1 MKTIVFAPVAA
12 KQFDALP
19 ADAQA
24 AVESALARYAVGG
37 FGDVKRLTGVDGL
50 RLRVGNY
57 RVLFEETGTSIWVA
71 FVGLRSTTTY
81 H

>member
-1 MKTIVFAPVAA
+1 
-12 KQFDALP
+12 
-19 ADAQA
+19 
-24 AVESALARYAVGG
+24 
-37 FGDVKRLTGVDGL
+37 LTGVDGL